1 MGTGGWARRVGSG
14 EFVQEP
20 VRWRTEALL
29 VFLPVNRIGLV
40 SLLPGEDSM
49 SVARRRPPIATAR
62 LASRTLMSSTV

>member
-1 MGTGGWARRVGSG
+1 M
-14 EFVQEP
+14 
-20 VRWRTEALL
+20 RWRTEALL